1 MKSKT
6 SYLFGEKSNYEKCL
20 KKFKGSE
27 SIFELFNSYYLQLDL
42 MKYKLFGED
51 YENYGDLNIHG
62 QSYSPSKINL
72 DVLENYLSDVKL
84 FQEIFING
92 NKQQKTTR
100 WVNPSKNDIKEFLK
114 ILNKKTLTP
123 LNFFKIKQMPK
134 LTYNKVI
141 KSERGKSI
149 YNNSSKNININENT
163 KYNMNVN
170 KNNNLKNS
178 STEKSSILSSLQI
191 SSSII
196 NKNKKLP
203 LSPILSC
210 RHKLKNK
217 INEESNIIKEYHSF
231 NCPYEKKC
239 VPNKFILLSKRK
251 IFNKR
256 SLSDKF
262 DKIDYMRKKRENNK
276 RVEEILL
283 MKNKLNAL
291 EKKAKIDSNNFIY
304 KILKRDEQKPQLKL
318 RFNYLMSQCK

>member
-6 SYLFGEKSNYEKCL
+6 SYLFGEKTNYEKCL

-51 YENYGDLNIHG
+51 YENYGDLKIHG
-62 QSYSPSKINL
+62 ESYSPSKINL

-84 FQEIFING
+84 FQEIFIND

-114 ILNKKTLTP
+114 ILNIKNAP
-123 LNFFKIKQMPK
+123 LNFFKIKKMPK

-141 KSERGKSI
+141 KSERGKNI
-149 YNNSSKNININENT
+149 RNNNSKNTNINENM
-163 KYNMNVN
+163 KYNKNISR
-170 KNNNLKNS
+170 NNNLKNL
-178 STEKSSILSSLQI
+178 STEKSSNLSCLQI
-191 SSSII
+191 NSSIT

-203 LSPILSC
+203 LSPVLTC

-217 INEESNIIKEYHSF
+217 INEENNIIKEYNSF
-231 NCPYEKKC
+231 YCPYEKKC

-251 IFNKR
+251 NLNKR

-262 DKIDYMRKKRENNK
+262 DKIDCMRKKRENNK